1 MEIRQ
6 MEYVVALAEERHFTR
21 AADLAGIS
29 QSGLSSAIRK
39 LEAELGTSLFDRTT
53 RRVEPTRPASH
64 WSRTPERSSMR
75 RPGPA
80 TPWSGSAAP

>member
-53 RRVEPTRPASH
+53 RRVEPTPGRP
-64 WSRTPERSSMR
+64 RT
-75 RPGPA
+75 GPA
-80 TPWSGSAAP
+80 RPSDPR